1 MGDDDH
7 TEQQLPHR
15 VRGAA
20 QAKPA
25 PSASPALSDELRQR
39 MRAAVSAERA
49 RATGQDPM
57 GERQPGQGQPGQG
70 EPGQGQP
77 GHDRPGHDQPGR
89 GQPGQR
95 QERAEP
101 ARPAIGSSPADNGAA
116 APAAS
121 RAVRPEP
128 VRQPDPA
135 VEPERKVMPVTP
147 ERAAGPRPA
156 AGAPAIG
163 NVAAGLPALPQA
175 GGAKASARRHL
186 LATSAIAVALV
197 ILAAGCLGVAVARY
211 VASSARHGETVSPA
225 EERAEAAAATWVTKQ
240 VSHAAVVAC
249 DPQVCAALTADG
261 YPSRNVRTLG
271 QTATYPLTS
280 AVVVVT
286 QAVRDLF
293 GSSLSFN
300 IAPAVLAT
308 FGSADASITVRVIA
322 PHGPA
327 AYQAQLLADL
337 AARKAYGSD
346 LVQTSGITV
355 SAKAREQL
363 VAGQPDS
370 RLLLA
375 ISSLASKQ
383 PVDILDFGNIGLGAD
398 PAIPL
403 RFMDLAESD
412 PAARTAGPAYL
423 RALRASLGAVS
434 TPLRP
439 TRIVTVVLPRGQPVL
454 RIEFTAPTPLT
465 LLTPPQ
471 KSQ

>member
-1 MGDDDH
+1 MGDENH
-7 TEQQLPHR
+7 SEQLPHR
-15 VRGAA
+15 VRGAD
-20 QAKPA
+20 QARPA
-25 PSASPALSDELRQR
+25 PSVSPALSDELRQR

-49 RATGQDPM
+49 RATGQ
-57 GERQPGQGQPGQG
+57 GQPGQGQPGQEG
-70 EPGQGQP
+70 
-77 GHDRPGHDQPGR
+77 
-89 GQPGQR
+89 
-95 QERAEP
+95 AEP
-101 ARPAIGSSPADNGAA
+101 ARPAIASAPADNGVA

-121 RAVRPEP
+121 GAVRPEP
-128 VRQPDPA
+128 VSQPDPA
-135 VEPERKVMPVTP
+135 VEPERKVRAAQNVTP

-163 NVAAGLPALPQA
+163 NPAAGLPARPRA
-175 GGAKASARRHL
+175 GARRASARRRL
-186 LATSAIAVALV
+186 VATSATAVALI

-211 VASSARHGETVSPA
+211 LASWPAHGHTVSPA
-225 EERAEAAAATWVTKQ
+225 VERAEAASRRLAATWVTQ
-240 VSHAAVVAC
+240 YVSHAAAVAC
-249 DPQVCAALTADG
+249 DPQMCAALTAHG
-261 YPSRNVRTLG
+261 FPSRNVRMLG

-308 FGSADASITVRVIA
+308 FGSADASITVRVVA
-322 PHGPA
+322 PHGAA

-337 AARKAYGSD
+337 AARKATGAD

-355 SAKAREQL
+355 SARAKEQL

-370 RLLLA
+370 RLLLVIA
-375 ISSLASKQ
+375 SLASRQ
-383 PVDILDFGNIGLGAD
+383 PVDILDFGNIGPGAD

-412 PAARTAGPAYL
+412 PAARPAGPAYL
-423 RALRASLGAVS
+423 RALRAGLGA
-434 TPLRP
+434 TQFRP
-439 TRIVTVVLPRGQPVL
+439 TRIVTVVLRSGQPVL

-465 LLTPPQ
+465 LFTPQ

>member
-1 MGDDDH
+1 MGDEDH
-7 TEQQLPHR
+7 IEQQLPHR

-20 QAKPA
+20 QARPA
-25 PSASPALSDELRQR
+25 PSASPALSDDLRRR
-39 MRAAVSAERA
+39 MQAAVNAERA
-49 RATGQDPM
+49 RATGQD
-57 GERQPGQGQPGQG
+57 QPGQDQPGQ
-70 EPGQGQP
+70 
-77 GHDRPGHDQPGR
+77 D
-89 GQPGQR
+89 

-101 ARPAIGSSPADNGAA
+101 ARPAIASAPADNGAA
-116 APAAS
+116 APAAGQVS

-128 VRQPDPA
+128 VKQPDPA
-135 VEPERKVMPVTP
+135 VEPERKVKPVPP
-147 ERAAGPRPA
+147 ERAGGPGPA

-163 NVAAGLPALPQA
+163 NPAAGLPALPRA
-175 GGAKASARRHL
+175 GGAKASARWHL

-211 VASSARHGETVSPA
+211 VASSVGHGDTVSPA
-225 EERAEAAAATWVTKQ
+225 VERAEAASRRLAATWVTQ
-240 VSHAAVVAC
+240 YVSHAAVVAC
-249 DPQVCAALTADG
+249 DPKMCAALTADG
-261 YPSRNVRTLG
+261 FSSRNVRMLG

-286 QAVRDLF
+286 QAVRELF

-322 PHGPA
+322 PHGAA

-337 AARKAYGSD
+337 AARKATGAD

-355 SAKAREQL
+355 SAEAKEQL

-370 RLLLA
+370 RLLLVIA
-375 ISSLASKQ
+375 SLASRQ
-383 PVDILDFGNIGLGAD
+383 PVDILDFGNIGPGAD

-403 RFMDLAESD
+403 RFVDLAESD
-412 PAARTAGPAYL
+412 PAARKAGPAYL
-423 RALRASLGAVS
+423 RALRVSLGAVS
-434 TPLRP
+434 TLLRP
-439 TRIVTVVLPRGQPVL
+439 ASIVTVVLPSGQPVL

-465 LLTPPQ
+465 LLTPQ
-471 KSQ
+471 KSY

>member
-1 MGDDDH
+1 M
-7 TEQQLPHR
+7 
-15 VRGAA
+15 
-20 QAKPA
+20 
-25 PSASPALSDELRQR
+25 
-39 MRAAVSAERA
+39 
-49 RATGQDPM
+49 
-57 GERQPGQGQPGQG
+57 
-70 EPGQGQP
+70 
-77 GHDRPGHDQPGR
+77 
-89 GQPGQR
+89 
-95 QERAEP
+95 
-101 ARPAIGSSPADNGAA
+101 A

-121 RAVRPEP
+121 GAVRPEP
-128 VRQPDPA
+128 VSQPDPA
-135 VEPERKVMPVTP
+135 VEPERKVRPAQNVTP

-156 AGAPAIG
+156 AAAPAIG
-163 NVAAGLPALPQA
+163 NPAAGLPARPRA
-175 GGAKASARRHL
+175 GARRASARRRL
-186 LATSAIAVALV
+186 LATSATAVALV

-211 VASSARHGETVSPA
+211 VASWPAHGDTVSPA
-225 EERAEAAAATWVTKQ
+225 VARAEAASRRLAATWVTQ
-240 VSHAAVVAC
+240 HVSHAAAVAC
-249 DPQVCAALTADG
+249 DPQMCAALTADG
-261 YPSRNVRTLG
+261 FPSRNVRMLG

-322 PHGPA
+322 PHGAA

-337 AARKAYGSD
+337 TARKATGAD
-346 LVQTSGITV
+346 LVQTPGITV
-355 SAKAREQL
+355 SAEAKEQL

-370 RLLLA
+370 RLLLVIA
-375 ISSLASKQ
+375 SLASRQ
-383 PVDILDFGNIGLGAD
+383 PVDILDFGNIGPGGD

-412 PAARTAGPAYL
+412 PAARPAGPAYL
-423 RALRASLGAVS
+423 RALRASLDAVS

-439 TRIVTVVLPRGQPVL
+439 ARIVTVLLPSGPVL

-465 LLTPPQ
+465 LFTSQ

>member
-1 MGDDDH
+1 MGD
-7 TEQQLPHR
+7 ENRSEQLPHR

-25 PSASPALSDELRQR
+25 PSVSPALSDELRQR

-49 RATGQDPM
+49 RATGQ
-57 GERQPGQGQPGQG
+57 GQPG
-70 EPGQGQP
+70 
-77 GHDRPGHDQPGR
+77 
-89 GQPGQR
+89 

-101 ARPAIGSSPADNGAA
+101 ARPAIAPAPADNGVA

-121 RAVRPEP
+121 GAVRPEP
-128 VRQPDPA
+128 VSQPDPA
-135 VEPERKVMPVTP
+135 VEPERKVRPAQNVTP

-163 NVAAGLPALPQA
+163 NPAVGLPARPRA
-175 GGAKASARRHL
+175 GARRASARRRL
-186 LATSAIAVALV
+186 VATSATAVAL
-197 ILAAGCLGVAVARY
+197 ILLAAGCLGVAVARY
-211 VASSARHGETVSPA
+211 LASWPAHGDTVSPA
-225 EERAEAAAATWVTKQ
+225 VERAEAASRRLAATWVTHQ

-249 DPQVCAALTADG
+249 DPQMCTALTADG
-261 YPSRNVRTLG
+261 FPSRRVRMLG
-271 QTATYPLTS
+271 QTTTYPLTS

-286 QAVRDLF
+286 QAVRELF

-322 PHGPA
+322 PHGAA
-327 AYQAQLLADL
+327 AYQAQLGADL
-337 AARKAYGSD
+337 AERKATGSD
-346 LVQTSGITV
+346 LVQVSGISV
-355 SAKAREQL
+355 SDQAKKQL
-363 VAGQPDS
+363 MAGQPDA

-375 ISSLASKQ
+375 IASVASGQ
-383 PVDILDFGNIGLGAD
+383 PVDILDFGNIGPGAD

-403 RFMDLAESD
+403 RFADLAESD
-412 PAARTAGPAYL
+412 PAARTTGPAYL
-423 RALRASLGAVS
+423 RALRVSLGAVS
-434 TPLRP
+434 TLFRP
-439 TRIVTVVLPRGQPVL
+439 TSIVNVVLRSGQPVL

-465 LLTPPQ
+465 LLTP